1 MSRRRRVTGPQIDGG
16 RLWGD
21 LEALAALTEPDRPW
35 TRRSFT
41 PMFLKGRAW
50 LAEAFRV
57 AGLEVSTDAG
67 GNLVGRRPGRNN
79 NLPPV
84 VLGSHSD
91 TVPSG
96 GRFDGVLGVLSA
108 LEVARSLNEAQVE
121 LNHAL
126 EVVDFLAEEPSEF
139 GLSCIGSRAWAG
151 ALDDETLAM
160 TRPDG
165 MTLAEGLRYV
175 GGDPERLAS
184 ARRPAGSTHVYLE
197 AHIEQARVLESA
209 GLPVGVVT
217 GIVAILREKITI
229 CGQTDHAG
237 ATPMALRRDALVAA
251 ASLVTAVDRLARAA
265 NGKGTELV
273 ATIGAFDVHP
283 NAANAVPGTVEL
295 VLEARSEDEARLQAF
310 VNNDLA
316 PAFAQIEAG
325 GFGLV
330 RKPISFARATRCDAG
345 VISVLQEAARL
356 RGIEAPLMPSGAGH
370 DGVFVSRTGPVGMIF
385 LPCRAGLSH
394 TPEEWAEPGD
404 CAIAAQVLLDAVL
417 RLDQEGTPRA

>member
-1 MSRRRRVTGPQIDGG
+1 
-16 RLWGD
+16 
-21 LEALAALTEPDRPW
+21 
-35 TRRSFT
+35 
-41 PMFLKGRAW
+41 
-50 LAEAFRV
+50 
-57 AGLEVSTDAG
+57 
-67 GNLVGRRPGRNN
+67 
-79 NLPPV
+79 
-84 VLGSHSD
+84 
-91 TVPSG
+91 
-96 GRFDGVLGVLSA
+96 
-108 LEVARSLNEAQVE
+108 
-121 LNHAL
+121 
-126 EVVDFLAEEPSEF
+126 
-139 GLSCIGSRAWAG
+139 
-151 ALDDETLAM
+151 
-160 TRPDG
+160 
-165 MTLAEGLRYV
+165 
-175 GGDPERLAS
+175 
-184 ARRPAGSTHVYLE
+184 
-197 AHIEQARVLESA
+197 
-209 GLPVGVVT
+209 
-217 GIVAILREKITI
+217 
-229 CGQTDHAG
+229 
-237 ATPMALRRDALVAA
+237 MALRRDALVAA